1 MQSISRFNGR
11 SQPFR
16 KFVKE
21 FSYFSFA
28 TVLSQASR
36 FLTAMWVA
44 RLVGPNVFGVWN
56 ALQPILMYGSLLSL
70 GVPNAMNRDV
80 PFLRGGGNNQKAS
93 AVINFTFW
101 VILITSAFG
110 AILLAISSSLP
121 IIPEN
126 FSRPLLLMATLFFS
140 TNMYVFSSF
149 LLKCNIQFRLMSH
162 QQIILSII
170 WPIGC
175 LIPTYFFQ
183 LEGYIAGQ
191 ALAILSICIFIYK
204 ISHITIDT
212 AIDWSLLVPM
222 IKRGFPIMAAGV
234 VYSLMATVD
243 RWIILA
249 FLGIESLGQYAI
261 AILTMGALTMLPQVV
276 AQQFYPRMA
285 LKFGKSG
292 SPRRL
297 IRMIVNQSG
306 LAFVVTLPI
315 VLITYTLLPVLV
327 PVFLPLYVRGIDPA
341 RILLIG
347 LALIPLTGGVAN
359 FLNTVGKQLYYLV
372 NQVAALIVNIL
383 MGVHFVHLGWGLEGI
398 ALASSIAWIFYTLSL
413 NLTGA
418 IFIKRMRSLDAVAG
432 SIAQNP
438 IAE

>member
-1 MQSISRFNGR
+1 MHSTSRFNGH
-11 SQPFR
+11 SQSLR
-16 KFVKE
+16 KFAKE

-56 ALQPILMYGSLLSL
+56 ALQPILMYGSVLFL

-80 PFLRGGGNNQKAS
+80 PFLRGGGHDQKA
-93 AVINFTFW
+93 ATVINFTFW
-101 VILITSAFG
+101 VILMASTFG
-110 AILLAISSSLP
+110 SVLLAFSSSLP
-121 IIPEN
+121 IIPVN
-126 FSRPLLLMATLFFS
+126 ISKPLLLMTTLLFS
-140 TNMYVFSSF
+140 TNMYVFFSF

-175 LIPTYFFQ
+175 FIPAYFFQ
-183 LEGYIAGQ
+183 LEGYIVGQ
-191 ALAILSICIFIYK
+191 ALVLLFMCFFVYR

-212 AIDWSLLVPM
+212 AIDWSLLIPM

-234 VYSLMATVD
+234 VYCLMVTVD

-261 AILTMGALTMLPQVV
+261 AILTMGALTILPQVL

-285 LKFGKSG
+285 MEFGKSG

-297 IRMIVNQSG
+297 ARMIVHQSG
-306 LAFVVTLPI
+306 LAFVVTLPM
-315 VLITYTLLPVLV
+315 VVITYILLPILV
-327 PVFLPLYVRGIDPA
+327 PVFLPLYIHGIDPA

-347 LALIPLTGGVAN
+347 IALIPLTGGVAN

-372 NQVAALIVNIL
+372 NQVAALILNIIL
-383 MGVHFVHLGWGLEGI
+383 GVQFVHLGWGLKGV
-398 ALASSIAWIFYTLSL
+398 ALATSTSWIFYTFSI

-418 IFIKRMRSLDAVAG
+418 VFIKRMQPLNFMAGDSL
-432 SIAQNP
+432 SYP
-438 IAE
+438 ITE

>member
-1 MQSISRFNGR
+1 MLSTSRFIGH
-11 SQPFR
+11 SQSLR
-16 KFVKE
+16 KFAKE

-56 ALQPILMYGSLLSL
+56 ALQPILMYGSVLFL
-70 GVPNAMNRDV
+70 GVPNAMNREV

-93 AVINFTFW
+93 AVINFAFW

-126 FSRPLLLMATLFFS
+126 FSRPLLLMATLFIS
-140 TNMYVFSSF
+140 TNMYVFFSF
-149 LLKCNIQFRLMSH
+149 LIKCNIQFRLMSH

-234 VYSLMATVD
+234 VHSLMATVD

-285 LKFGKSG
+285 LEFGKSG

-306 LAFVVTLPI
+306 LAFIVTLPM
-315 VLITYTLLPVLV
+315 VVITYILLPVLV

-347 LALIPLTGGVAN
+347 LALIPLTGGVGN

-372 NQVAALIVNIL
+372 NQVAALILNIIL
-383 MGVHFVHLGWGLEGI
+383 GLQFVHLGWGLKGV
-398 ALASSIAWIFYTLSL
+398 ALATTTSWIFYTFSI

-418 IFIKRMRSLDAVAG
+418 VFIKRMQPLNFMAGDSL
-432 SIAQNP
+432 SYP
-438 IAE
+438 ITE

>member
-1 MQSISRFNGR
+1 
-11 SQPFR
+11 
-16 KFVKE
+16 
-21 FSYFSFA
+21 
-28 TVLSQASR
+28 
-36 FLTAMWVA
+36 MWVA

-56 ALQPILMYGSLLSL
+56 ALQPILMYGSLLFL

-80 PFLRGGGNNQKAS
+80 PFLRGSSNDQMAAK
-93 AVINFTFW
+93 VINFTFW
-101 VILITSAFG
+101 VILMASGFG
-110 AILLAISSSLP
+110 TIVLAISSGLP
-121 IIPEN
+121 FTPKN
-126 FSRPLLLMATLFFS
+126 FQKPLLFMAILFVS
-140 TNMYVFSSF
+140 TSFYMFFNF
-149 LLKCNIQFRLMSH
+149 LLKSNIQFRLMSH
-162 QQIILSII
+162 QQLVLSVI

-175 LIPTYFFQ
+175 LVPAYFLQ
-183 LEGYIAGQ
+183 IEGYIAGQ
-191 ALAILSICIFIYK
+191 ALVFLAICFLIFK
-204 ISHITIDT
+204 MSPITIMT
-212 AIDWSLLVPM
+212 TIDWSLLVPM

-261 AILTMGALTMLPQVV
+261 AILTMGLLTMLPQIV

-285 LKFGKSG
+285 LEFGKSG
-292 SPRRL
+292 SSRQL
-297 IRMIVNQSG
+297 IHMVVNQSG

-315 VLITYTLLPVLV
+315 VLITYILLPVLV

-341 RILLIG
+341 RILLFGI
-347 LALIPLTGGVAN
+347 AFIPLTGGVAN

-372 NQVAALIVNIL
+372 NQMAALIVNIL

-413 NLTGA
+413 NLTGL
-418 IFIKRMRSLDAVAG
+418 IYIKRMRSLDLVAG